1 MDKIR
6 TIEESV
12 SVFATTNMPWE
23 LDIAALRR
31 FERKI
36 LVPMP
41 NQDTRSKIIS
51 LHAGKHHDLKP
62 DDIEWLAKQ
71 TEGYSGS
78 DMSTLVNDGLMRP
91 IKEIQEATPFK
102 KAIRQELRD
111 SGVLKPEDEEEENDE
126 DAGEPEEFVW
136 MPVCTDPENDEYDLA
151 LINDPSV

>member
-41 NQDTRSKIIS
+41 NVETRKKIIN
-51 LHAGKHHDLKP
+51 LHVGNNHELSDE
-62 DDIEWLAKQ
+62 DIDFLA
-71 TEGYSGS
+71 THTDGYSGS
-78 DMSTLVNDGLMRP
+78 DLSTLVNDGLMRP
-91 IKEIQEATPFK
+91 IK
-102 KAIRQELRD
+102 
-111 SGVLKPEDEEEENDE
+111 
-126 DAGEPEEFVW
+126 
-136 MPVCTDPENDEYDLA
+136 
-151 LINDPSV
+151 